1 MCLYLVSVMSVAK
14 DEEPGSVDFPAQ
26 PAPLEPAPLTP
37 LPEGTKAPSPQQMPS
52 SGSSTLGNS
61 LSVTATE
68 TETLD
73 RHISE
78 GEILPSCAQN
88 LANKS
93 KLTYSNRFCW
103 LHYSSFPSDNFC

>member
-1 MCLYLVSVMSVAK
+1 MSVAN

-26 PAPLEPAPLTP
+26 PAPLEPLAPLTP
-37 LPEGTKAPSPQQMPS
+37 LPEGAKAPSPQQTPS

-93 KLTYSNRFCW
+93 KLTYSNWFCW